1 MSNSTDFTVVDFTKE
16 SLEVNNAIHIA
27 IANKQE
33 DNKRVAKGIIVKGTS
48 YSMSIQAG
56 ENYYSTPQDN
66 LGLYTEVEVG
76 EVDMPL
82 TEDFIN
88 NYGEC
93 VGEGKYIFPYVPIEE
108 LITQVKNNL

>member
-1 MSNSTDFTVVDFTKE
+1 MSNNTDFTVVDFTKE
-16 SLEVNNAIHIA
+16 SLEVNNAIHMA

-33 DNKRVAKGIIVKGTS
+33 ANKKVAKGIIVKGTS
-48 YSMSIQAG
+48 FSLSIQAG
-56 ENYYSTPQDN
+56 ENYYSNPQDN
-66 LGLYTEVEVG
+66 IGPYTEVEVG

>member
-1 MSNSTDFTVVDFTKE
+1 MSNNTDFTVVDFTKE
-16 SLEVNNAIHIA
+16 SLEVDNAIHMA
-27 IANKQE
+27 IANKQK
-33 DNKRVAKGIIVKGTS
+33 NNNRIAKGIIVKGTS
-48 YSMSIQAG
+48 YSLSIQAG
-56 ENYYSTPQDN
+56 ENYYSTPQN
-66 LGLYTEVEVG
+66 NIGPYTEVEVG

-108 LITQVKNNL
+108 LIAQVKNNL